1 MNSMKAEES
10 YMTNLTKFYIV
21 VLLHEKPRHGYEI
34 IYEIGKRVGK
44 KPSAGQIYPLLK
56 KLQKLGYVKMDVE
69 KIGKK
74 NKKIYK
80 LTKDGKSFSSDII
93 SRFSRTISGAIEKNI
108 EACAH
113 CGCEIYR
120 GGFRK
125 KIKSTM
131 LTFCCKNCANA
142 YKAI

>member
-1 MNSMKAEES
+1 MNSMKAEEG

-34 IYEIGKRVGK
+34 IDEIGKRVGK

-80 LTKDGKSFSSDII
+80 LTKSGKNFSSEII
-93 SRFSRTISGAIEKNI
+93 SKFSKIISHAIEKSI
-108 EACAH
+108 ESCAH
-113 CGCEIYR
+113 CNCEIYS
-120 GGFRK
+120 GGFKQRIHGK
-125 KIKSTM
+125 M
-131 LTFCCKNCANA
+131 LTFCCKSCATV
-142 YKAI
+142 YH